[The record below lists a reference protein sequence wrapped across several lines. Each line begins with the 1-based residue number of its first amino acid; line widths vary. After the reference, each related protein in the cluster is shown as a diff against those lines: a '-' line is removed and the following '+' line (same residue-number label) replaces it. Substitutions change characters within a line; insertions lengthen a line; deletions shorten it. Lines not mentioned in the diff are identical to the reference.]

1 MSGAPGGL
9 AGTVAG
15 MFAPQGPGGG
25 DAPSWKCLP
34 AWLAV
39 ALALRLSVALGGD
52 FVLHPDEIMQHLEPA
67 HRLVFG
73 SGLVYWEF
81 EYGARSWIIPGLVAG
96 ALWSLDLLGL
106 GEPRV
111 YVYAV
116 KALFCILSLLV
127 PWGAYRFA
135 RVALGE
141 QAARIALVALCL
153 WPYLVV
159 FAHKPMSEFV
169 STSLLFGAL
178 GIASSRRGG
187 APIAAIAFG
196 CVLVLSAAVRMHYLP
211 VAALAWLACA
221 AIRNRQWAA
230 LSLAGAAAA
239 LLTVGLL
246 ETLTWG
252 SPFHSYHAI
261 YVYNREVDLER
272 EAQGLFFYLPR
283 LLFATA
289 GAALV
294 ALYAFARR
302 PRRHLFALL
311 AAFSVLALHMAQP
324 HKEFRFVFV
333 LIPLALLVAADQ
345 AARLMP
351 SVAGTR
357 AATLFA
363 SAFLAVI
370 APNLI
375 DDGWLHEA
383 ASRERGNVRYLFG
396 QENLF
401 DAYLAISRLEDV
413 SGFVDL
419 NNPYHNSPGY
429 YYLHH
434 SVPFYDS
441 VSLQIAMD
449 QAGSDRPEEFVSH
462 LVSEGRFPDL
472 PGYVEIPGP
481 GAPYRHGFIEGVDET
496 RSWRSHEVMLL
507 TNTAVGI
514 ARDRL
519 GFEGAVKPPLFEFAQ

>member
-1 MSGAPGGL
+1 MIAAPGD
-9 AGTVAG
+9 GTT
-15 MFAPQGPGGG
+15 PEGP
-25 DAPSWKCLP
+25 AWRLLP
-34 AWLAV
+34 AWLA
-39 ALALRLSVALGGD
+39 AAMALRLAVALGGD

-81 EYGARSWIIPGLVAG
+81 EYGARSWIIPGFVAA
-96 ALWSLDLLGL
+96 ALWTLDLLGL
-106 GEPRV
+106 GEPWV

-116 KALFCILSLLV
+116 KALFCVLSLLV
-127 PWGAYRFA
+127 PWGAYQFA
-135 RVALGE
+135 RRTLGE
-141 QAARIALVALCL
+141 QAARLALVATCL

-178 GIASSRRGG
+178 GIASCGRGG
-187 APIAAIAFG
+187 AKAAAVAFG
-196 CVLVLSAAVRMHYLP
+196 GALVLSAAVRMHYLP

-221 AIRNRQWAA
+221 AARDRKWAA
-230 LSLAGAAAA
+230 ASLAGAGAA
-239 LLTVGLL
+239 LLLVGLL

-252 SPFHSYHAI
+252 SPFHSYRAI
-261 YVYNREVDLER
+261 YVYNRELDLER

-289 GAALV
+289 GLALA
-294 ALYAFARR
+294 ALYALARH

-311 AAFSVLALHMAQP
+311 AGLAVLALHMAQP

-345 AARLMP
+345 AARLLP
-351 SVAGTR
+351 AAAGTR
-357 AATLFA
+357 AAALYA
-363 SAFLAVI
+363 AAFLAVI

-401 DAYLAISRLEDV
+401 DAYLAIARLEDV

-429 YYLHH
+429 YYLHRP
-434 SVPFYDS
+434 VPFYDS

-481 GAPYRHGFIEGVDET
+481 GGPYRHGFIEGVAET
-496 RSWRSHEVMLL
+496 RRWRSHEVMLL
-507 TNTAVGI
+507 TNTAVEI
-514 ARDRL
+514 ARDSL
-519 GFEGAVKPPLFEFAQ
+519 GFEDAAKPPLFEFAK